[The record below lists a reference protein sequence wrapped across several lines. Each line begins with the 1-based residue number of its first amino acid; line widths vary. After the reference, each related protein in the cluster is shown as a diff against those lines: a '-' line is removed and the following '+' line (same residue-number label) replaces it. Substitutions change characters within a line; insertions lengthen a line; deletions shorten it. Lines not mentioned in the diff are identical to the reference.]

1 MMIITA
7 MDCFY
12 IAMILTIFV
21 FIIHLEVNVSKLTSM
36 MKEHTKFDMK
46 MSEVGKQLTKIEK
59 KL

>member
-1 MMIITA
+1 M
-7 MDCFY
+7 
-12 IAMILTIFV
+12 
-21 FIIHLEVNVSKLTSM
+21 HLEVSMTKLTSM

>member
-1 MMIITA
+1 
-7 MDCFY
+7 
-12 IAMILTIFV
+12 
-21 FIIHLEVNVSKLTSM
+21 

>member
-1 MMIITA
+1 

>member
-1 MMIITA
+1 MIITA

-12 IAMILTIFV
+12 IAMILTIFG
-21 FIIHLEVNVSKLTSM
+21 FIMHLEVSMTKLTSM

-46 MSEVGKQLTKIEK
+46 MSQVGKQLTKIEK